1 MKNKSDILKEYW
13 KPSSPE
19 VREGVYRAL
28 RLEIEVDKRDGLR
41 VIAGRLNNIA
51 STLTSLKE
59 EQSCDKEIK

>member
-28 RLEIEVDKRDGLR
+28 RLEIEVDKRDELR
-41 VIAGRLNNIA
+41 LACDVLRRINGVLQ
-51 STLTSLKE
+51 SLKE
-59 EQSCDKEIK
+59 EQSCDKETK